1 MLMSTQATR
10 YAHAL
15 LKAKANGSTHARLSQ
30 DGELSWD
37 DAYEVA
43 RCILNSRIAS
53 GETPVG
59 RRIGFTSAHSVTP
72 DLASEL
78 ATETVETVETVETT
92 ETSATPA
99 IYWSTLFDSTVD
111 YALDN
116 VGLHTL
122 KRSQQPRIET
132 QLIFKLGRTP
142 AADAT
147 LEELADCLEWMAHG
161 MEVVDSPF
169 KDWAFEA
176 TDAVAAFGLHRKLI
190 IGEPRMLS
198 RQGRHNLAQVL
209 SYASLSLSKNIAG
222 TSGIAG
228 AGRGSNA
235 LGSPLHAL
243 MHLHQ
248 QLQTQP
254 GFTPLQAGEIIATG
268 SWIKAQAVRRGEV
281 WSSAF
286 AQINLEGMHLSLS

>member
-30 DGELSWD
+30 DGELTWD

-59 RRIGFTSAHSVTP
+59 RRIGFTSAHAMASDVT
-72 DLASEL
+72 SESN
-78 ATETVETVETVETT
+78 AE
-92 ETSATPA
+92 AAAAPA

-122 KRSQQPRIET
+122 KRSQEPRIET

-147 LEELADCLEWMAHG
+147 LDELADCLEWMAHG

-268 SWIKAQAVRRGEV
+268 SWIKAQPVRRGEV